1 MGWGTDTPVFG
12 FLVKSPLGLKA
23 RVGSLIHTW
32 QRQTCYTILRFTS
45 RVTDADHL
53 VAIMAAA
60 SISSTYLRTG
70 IGGAQNWD
78 LSYCRR
84 MLLPNELCQLSSS
97 KHICDI
103 YKSARSKYHS
113 FALFQYAPCLVYF
126 QINVLFVFRIDV
138 WLTDGY
144 FYTSNPTPTG
154 WFNIVLNCI
163 GPNNGQGI
171 RMFINGAEVA
181 SKTTKNDPSST
192 PSSGDGR
199 IIVGRTFTNSYERY
213 TSLQT
218 DELVYFNQ
226 GLTTEEIIQLY
237 NDL

>member
-12 FLVKSPLGLKA
+12 FLVKYPLGLKA
-23 RVGSLIHTW
+23 ILGSLIHTW
-32 QRQTCYTILRFTS
+32 LRQTCYTILRFTS
-45 RVTDADHL
+45 GVTAADRL
-53 VAIMAAA
+53 VASMAAA
-60 SISSTYLRTG
+60 PISSTYLRTG

-84 MLLPNELCQLSSS
+84 MLLPYELCQLSSW

-103 YKSARSKYHS
+103 YKSARSKYLP
-113 FALFQYAPCLVYF
+113 FALFQYTPCLVCF
-126 QINVLFVFRIDV
+126 QINVLFVFRVDV

-154 WFNIVLNCI
+154 WFHIVLNYI
-163 GPNNGQGI
+163 GPNNGEGI

-181 SKTTKNDPSST
+181 SKTTKSVSSYT

-213 TSLQT
+213 TSLQI

-226 GLTTEEIIQLY
+226 DLNTEEIIQLY